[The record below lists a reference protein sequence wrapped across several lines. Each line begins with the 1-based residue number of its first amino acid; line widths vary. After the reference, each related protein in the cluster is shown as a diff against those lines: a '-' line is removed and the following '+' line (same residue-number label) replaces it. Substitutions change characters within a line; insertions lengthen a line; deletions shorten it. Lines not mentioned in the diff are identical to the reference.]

1 MADSPFPPLGL
12 TSVIN
17 ASGKMTALGGSAQTE
32 SVAAALEAGAKYHV
46 EMSELRRVAGL
57 QVAARSGAEAGS
69 ITSGAA
75 AGIAIGVAAMIC
87 DDDPARVS
95 EIPNPSTARRDI
107 LLVPE
112 HDVNFGAPIEQMVRL
127 GGGFPRFIAREEMA
141 GSISANTAG
150 LLYVQSH
157 HTRGDSVELA
167 DLVEIARA
175 AKLPLLVDAAA
186 EEDLQTYI
194 TQGADLVTY
203 SGGKAIGG
211 PTIGFIVG
219 GAHWVGLCELQN
231 RGIARP
237 MKVGKEQIV
246 AFLAALAAYPS
257 PQPESVIGALQAGL
271 SRLPGLRVSLI
282 EDRAGR
288 DITRIGILR
297 SDVGWLQALAEYLR
311 VGEPAIYTRTH
322 EVEEGHLLFD
332 VRELSMDQVALIVT
346 KVGRFLQD
354 AEAP

>member
-1 MADSPFPPLGL
+1 
-12 TSVIN
+12 
-17 ASGKMTALGGSAQTE
+17 
-32 SVAAALEAGAKYHV
+32 
-46 EMSELRRVAGL
+46 
-57 QVAARSGAEAGS
+57 
-69 ITSGAA
+69 
-75 AGIAIGVAAMIC
+75 
-87 DDDPARVS
+87 
-95 EIPNPSTARRDI
+95 
-107 LLVPE
+107 
-112 HDVNFGAPIEQMVRL
+112 
-127 GGGFPRFIAREEMA
+127 
-141 GSISANTAG
+141 
-150 LLYVQSH
+150 
-157 HTRGDSVELA
+157 
-167 DLVEIARA
+167 
-175 AKLPLLVDAAA
+175 
-186 EEDLQTYI
+186 
-194 TQGADLVTY
+194 VTY

-354 AEAP
+354 AEAS

>member
-1 MADSPFPPLGL
+1 MVDSPFPSLGL
-12 TSVIN
+12 ASVIN
-17 ASGKMTALGGSAQTE
+17 ASGKMTALGGSAQAV
-32 SVAAALEAGAKYHV
+32 SVAAALEAAAKYHV

-57 QVAARSGAEAGS
+57 QVAARSGADAGS

-95 EIPNPSTARRDI
+95 EIPNPSTERREI

-112 HDVNFGAPIEQMVRL
+112 HNVNFGAPIEQMVRL
-127 GGGFPRFIAREEMA
+127 GGGLPRFIAREEMA
-141 GSISANTAG
+141 GSVSAKTAG
-150 LLYVQSH
+150 LVYVQSH
-157 HTRGDSVELA
+157 HTRGDSVKLA

-175 AKLPLLVDAAA
+175 AKIPLLVDAAA

-203 SGGKAIGG
+203 SGGKAIAG

-219 GAHWVGLCELQN
+219 GAHWVELCELQN

-246 AFLAALAAYPS
+246 ALLMALAAYPPPRS
-257 PQPESVIGALQAGL
+257 EIVLDALQTGL
-271 SRLPGLRVSLI
+271 ARLHGLRVSLI
-282 EDRAGR
+282 QDRAGR
-288 DITRIGILR
+288 DITRVGIL
-297 SDVGWLQALAEYLR
+297 SNDAAWLRALAGYLR
-311 VGEPAIYTRTH
+311 AGEPAIYTRTH
-322 EVEEGHLLFD
+322 EIDEGHLLFD
-332 VRELSMDQVALIVT
+332 VRELNMDQVALIVA
-346 KVGRFLQD
+346 KVDRFLQD
-354 AEAP
+354 ADAS